1 MKKYYKP
8 KIKNINKLKTYLKD
22 ATEADNKRG
31 RGSVGSKQRNTKRN
45 HIH

>member
-22 ATEADNKRG
+22 AIEADNKRS
-31 RGSVGSKQRNTKRN
+31 RRSVRSKQRDTKRN
-45 HIH
+45 DIY

>member
-22 ATEADNKRG
+22 ATEADNKRS
-31 RGSVGSKQRNTKRN
+31 RGSVRSKQRDIKRN
-45 HIH
+45 NLH

>member
-22 ATEADNKRG
+22 ATEADNKRSR
-31 RGSVGSKQRNTKRN
+31 RGDRCKQRNTKRN
-45 HIH
+45 NIH